1 MQNMQNYKFQWI
13 YVDKKYIN
21 EESYDIFTKIKADFT

>member
-1 MQNMQNYKFQWI
+1 MHHYKFQWI

-21 EESYDIFTKIKADFT
+21 EESYDIFTEIKEHFT